1 MKGKYK
7 NVVYSIIIHLNFS
20 ISSGE
25 SRCFQVVD
33 ASTMKWFWM
42 LQQCFLMY
50 FLRVLSDM
58 EEERLEIEAEAIF
71 SSKSKAE
78 RAPRRSR
85 RGEVCPREL
94 GKRDQNFLL

>member
-1 MKGKYK
+1 MKRKYK
-7 NVVYSIIIHLNFS
+7 NVVYIIIIHLNFS

-58 EEERLEIEAEAIF
+58 EEERLEIEAEAM
-71 SSKSKAE
+71 
-78 RAPRRSR
+78 
-85 RGEVCPREL
+85 
-94 GKRDQNFLL
+94 